1 MDGRPRSVGGVS
13 VMVLSLERFLEANE
27 IITTRPD
34 VDSFGFVVVDS
45 YKYFYEYLLAY
56 TGKAKSLENQQF
68 DPVGRAD
75 RI

>member
-1 MDGRPRSVGGVS
+1 MDGLPRSVGGVS

-45 YKYFYEYLLAY
+45 YEYFYEYSAAIDSSRLVRLFEPA
-56 TGKAKSLENQQF
+56 TC
-68 DPVGRAD
+68 
-75 RI
+75 